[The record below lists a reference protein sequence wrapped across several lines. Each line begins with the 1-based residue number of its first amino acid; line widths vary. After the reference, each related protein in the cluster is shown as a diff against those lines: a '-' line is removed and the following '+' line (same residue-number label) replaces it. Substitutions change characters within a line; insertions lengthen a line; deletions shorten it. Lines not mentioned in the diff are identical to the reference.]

1 MLKSCMLGMQLPAFK
16 ACRVGLRSPILTH
29 SRRALQISCRSGGT
43 RSRDYL
49 PNARRRSPPPQ
60 QQQPQQEQQERAS
73 SNDYQ
78 GPADAEVWLARLQ
91 RLPPTSR
98 SVALQQLL
106 RIEEEG
112 AFSGLVGG
120 SPTAG
125 ADTDENTES
134 TVAATTGSGRKALD
148 ERNRRQATDLVSS
161 VTRWRRRLAWVLNN
175 LPKPTNLD
183 KMDAPLRLLLLMG
196 SYEVLELGLAP
207 YAVNEYV
214 NLAKSVMHEGCGKVA
229 NGVLRTLLRCV
240 DDGQIPRP
248 PPPAP
253 DCSVGVLADAMG
265 VATSHPTW
273 LVKKWLTEFG
283 KKDTMAL
290 LQHDNKRPGYSLR
303 LVGTNGNGTNITP
316 SHFIQQLEHQT
327 QAQKQ
332 NQNNGEDDHTA
343 PSSNSNTK
351 SSAIQAI
358 NAHPSK
364 YLPNEFLVIESGLQA
379 VLSSG
384 MLTKGQAQVQDEA
397 AGLVVAMLDP
407 RPGEKILDCCAAPGG
422 KTLFAAARMNKQGR
436 IVALD
441 LSTARLRAVAATA
454 RAQGI
459 LKRDS
464 FKKIT
469 NATDKTPFET
479 GVDLSA
485 PDTTTTVTFPFPTTA
500 SEDEFLQCVPQ
511 DARQFCGNSAA
522 AEDYFDRVLVDAP
535 CSGTGVLAKRAD
547 LRWRRQPEDLAVLC
561 TLQSELLSSAAQ
573 VVRPGGLLVYSTCSL
588 EAEENEN
595 IIASFLHSDLGSEF
609 VVEPPPESAC
619 VPSECLSEQGMLR
632 MLPHVHGTDG
642 AFAARLRKKE

>member
-1 MLKSCMLGMQLPAFK
+1 MLKSCMLGMQLPATNGCHF
-16 ACRVGLRSPILTH
+16 GLRNSIH
-29 SRRALQISCRSGGT
+29 SRCTLKISCRSGGAG
-43 RSRDYL
+43 SRDYL

-60 QQQPQQEQQERAS
+60 QQQQERAS
-73 SNDYQ
+73 STDYQ
-78 GPADAEVWLARLQ
+78 GPTDAEVWLARLQ

-125 ADTDENTES
+125 ADTDENTDS
-134 TVAATTGSGRKALD
+134 TVAATTGAGRKALD

-161 VTRWRRRLAWVLNN
+161 VTRWRRRLAWILNN

-214 NLAKSVMHEGCGKVA
+214 ILAKSVMHDGCGKVA
-229 NGVLRTLLRCV
+229 NGVLRTLLRCI

-290 LQHDNKRPGYSLR
+290 LQHDNKRPGYSIR
-303 LVGTNGNGTNITP
+303 LVKLKENGITP
-316 SHFIQQLEHQT
+316 AQFIQQLEQQT
-327 QAQKQ
+327 QAQNSQRNEK
-332 NQNNGEDDHTA
+332 EDDDTTATA
-343 PSSNSNTK
+343 PFSNSSVTCTNQG
-351 SSAIQAI
+351 IH
-358 NAHPSK
+358 AHPSK
-364 YLPNEFLVIESGLQA
+364 YLPSEFLVIESGLQA

-407 RPGEKILDCCAAPGG
+407 QPGEKILDCCAAPGG
-422 KTLFAAARMNKQGR
+422 KTLFAAARMKKQGR

-459 LKRDS
+459 LNRDS
-464 FKKIT
+464 FKNIT
-469 NATDKTPFET
+469 NATEKTNSS
-479 GVDLSA
+479 GGA
-485 PDTTTTVTFPFPTTA
+485 ATVTDFNATDTSATTAVFPFPTTG

-561 TLQSELLSSAAQ
+561 TLQNELLSSAAQ

-588 EAEENEN
+588 EAEENEH
-595 IIASFLHSDLGSEF
+595 IIAKFLQSESGSEF
-609 VVEPPPESAC
+609 VVEPPLESAC
-619 VPSECLSEQGMLR
+619 VPAECLSEDGMLR

-642 AFAARLRKKE
+642 AFAARLRRKEYN

>member
-1 MLKSCMLGMQLPAFK
+1 MLGMQLPTINAPRTNFGNHLLTNV
-16 ACRVGLRSPILTH
+16 RHTSLR
-29 SRRALQISCRSGGT
+29 ISCRAGGT
-43 RSRDYL
+43 RSRDTL
-49 PNARRRSPPPQ
+49 PNARRRSPPPEQ
-60 QQQPQQEQQERAS
+60 QQQQERRS
-73 SNDYQ
+73 SPDYQ
-78 GPADAEVWLARLQ
+78 GPTDAEVWLARLQ
-91 RLPPTSR
+91 KLPPTSR

-120 SPTAG
+120 SPG
-125 ADTDENTES
+125 ADTDES
-134 TVAATTGSGRKALD
+134 TDTTGPSAGIATTGDGRKALD

-214 NLAKSVMHEGCGKVA
+214 NLAKAVMHEGCGKVA

-240 DDGQIPRP
+240 DDGQVPRP
-248 PPPAP
+248 PPPAS

-290 LQHDNKRPGYSLR
+290 LQHDNKRPGYSIR
-303 LVGTNGNGTNITP
+303 LVGTDMTP
-316 SHFIQQLEHQT
+316 EELIQQLEQR
-327 QAQKQ
+327 
-332 NQNNGEDDHTA
+332 NVDNSPSDDEEDT
-343 PSSNSNTK
+343 PSSK
-351 SSAIQAI
+351 SSQQSI

-384 MLTKGQAQVQDEA
+384 MLIKGQAQVQDEA

-407 RPGEKILDCCAAPGG
+407 QPGETILDCCAAPGG
-422 KTLFAAARMNKQGR
+422 KTLFAAARMGKQGR

-459 LKRDS
+459 INRDA
-464 FKKIT
+464 FKK
-469 NATDKTPFET
+469 ATSTAKTTSLENDGNSDDISNDMSTP
-479 GVDLSA
+479 
-485 PDTTTTVTFPFPTTA
+485 TFPFPTTG

-561 TLQSELLSSAAQ
+561 NLQGELLASAAQ

-595 IIASFLHSDLGSEF
+595 IVSAFLASDLGSKF
-609 VVEPPPESAC
+609 SVEPPPASASI
-619 VPSECLSEQGMLR
+619 PGECLSEQGMLR

-642 AFAARLRKKE
+642 AFAARLRRKE

>member
-1 MLKSCMLGMQLPAFK
+1 MPLGMQLTINP
-16 ACRVGLRSPILTH
+16 CRSIGYHRVVNN
-29 SRRALQISCRSGGT
+29 SRHALQISCRAGGA
-43 RSRDYL
+43 RSRDAL
-49 PNARRRSPPPQ
+49 PNARRRSPPPER
-60 QQQPQQEQQERAS
+60 QQESKGS
-73 SNDYQ
+73 SPDYQ
-78 GPADAEVWLARLQ
+78 GPTDAEVWIARLQ

-112 AFSGLVGG
+112 AFAGLVGG
-120 SPTAG
+120 SPNVG
-125 ADTDENTES
+125 ADTDENTDTAAVS
-134 TVAATTGSGRKALD
+134 TAPATTGDGRKALD

-196 SYEVLELGLAP
+196 SYEVLELGVAP
-207 YAVNEYV
+207 HAVNEYV
-214 NLAKSVMHEGCGKVA
+214 NLAKAVMHEGCGKVA

-248 PPPAP
+248 PKPAP
-253 DCSVGVLADAMG
+253 DCSVGTLADAMG

-290 LQHDNKRPGYSLR
+290 LQHDNKRPRYSIR
-303 LVGTNGNGTNITP
+303 LVGNNTP
-316 SHFIQQLEHQT
+316 AQLIQQLE
-327 QAQKQ
+327 QKV
-332 NQNNGEDDHTA
+332 NVVQNNSTSDNTTT
-343 PSSNSNTK
+343 PSSPATLSNQQVIT
-351 SSAIQAI
+351 AY
-358 NAHPSK
+358 PSK

-379 VLSSG
+379 VLSAG

-407 RPGEKILDCCAAPGG
+407 QAGEKILDCCAAPGG
-422 KTLFAAARMNKQGR
+422 KTLFAAARMGAQGR

-441 LSTARLRAVAATA
+441 VSTARLRAVAATA

-459 LKRDS
+459 INRDS
-464 FKKIT
+464 FKKISSSKNG
-469 NATDKTPFET
+469 NAD
-479 GVDLSA
+479 GLSNIIDTSEAA
-485 PDTTTTVTFPFPTTA
+485 PTFPFPTTGA
-500 SEDEFLQCVPQ
+500 EDEFLQCVPQ

-522 AEDYFDRVLVDAP
+522 AEEFFDRVLVDAP
-535 CSGTGVLAKRAD
+535 CSGTGVLVKRAD
-547 LRWRRQPEDLAVLC
+547 LRWRRQPEDFSVLC
-561 TLQSELLSSAAQ
+561 NLQSQLLSAAAQ

-588 EAEENEN
+588 ESEENET
-595 IIASFLHSDLGSEF
+595 IISEFLSNDPLGSEF
-609 VVEPPPESAC
+609 SVEPPPESAAI
-619 VPSECLSEQGMLR
+619 PAECLSEQGMLR

-642 AFAARLRKKE
+642 AFAARLRRKE